1 LTSQGHAYTRFKR
14 ALKSGN
20 AHLALDAAAELE
32 RIGLADALSLL
43 LLIREDKPVLYDK
56 AAVRWFAK
64 YAAEDRYLLL
74 RDAREL
80 VDLLDG
86 VGRHDQVAVVR
97 LERWLRARGYD
108 DEADRVA

>member
-1 LTSQGHAYTRFKR
+1 MTSQGRPYARFKR
-14 ALKSGN
+14 ALKSRN
-20 AHLALDAAAELE
+20 AHQALAAAAEL
-32 RIGLADALSLL
+32 RQINLADALSLVF
-43 LLIREDKPVLYDK
+43 LIREDTPVLYDK

-64 YAAEDRYLLL
+64 YAADDRYLVL

>member
-1 LTSQGHAYTRFKR
+1 VTSQGHRYAQFQR
-14 ALKSGN
+14 ALKTGN
-20 AHLALDAAAELE
+20 AHLALAAAAEV
-32 RIGLADALSLL
+32 RQVGLADALSLL

-64 YAAEDRYLLL
+64 YGADDRYLLL

-86 VGRHDQVAVVR
+86 IGRHDQVAVVR